1 MGGFTPAKDKRAKKS
16 RMENIP
22 VVKTAEQLYFDSLK
36 KQGQRGYRL
45 GSKIDHI
52 ELANAY
58 MEQQVTSIV
67 KKCKDAL
74 EMREKLYNAA
84 DLRKGW
90 GGEQIVNCDLDKAE
104 KWIQDELQ
112 AAVQAESEKNPLFSD
127 IFKRYQPKNKLQVE
141 ENGVKEL
148 SAPVKKL
155 DIAIAKGRHRAEEL
169 SAQRKKIQLA
179 NRKKDEAVRA
189 AQDERKKRKNGE
201 NNSPSPETGV
211 ATDVDVAVYSR
222 SRGFGRSGTKRY
234 RRLPKPTPSALEK
247 VVENALQCH
256 TQKSIGPGSS
266 EQVRVIGV
274 EISQD
279 GIVYQ
284 FGDLAGSPLHT
295 SQGYLLKCSL
305 EVVHFKPETYKTAVI
320 TYNRE
325 NALDRIF
332 KPTHFEHHPWLRDA
346 SRSL

>member
-67 KKCKDAL
+67 KKCNDAL

-84 DLRKGW
+84 DLRKVW
-90 GGEQIVNCDLDKAE
+90 GGEQIVNRDLDKAE

-112 AAVQAESEKNPLFSD
+112 AAVQAELEKNPLFSD

-169 SAQRKKIQLA
+169 SAQCKKIQLA

-189 AQDERKKRKNGE
+189 AQDERKKRKNE
-201 NNSPSPETGV
+201 
-211 ATDVDVAVYSR
+211 
-222 SRGFGRSGTKRY
+222 
-234 RRLPKPTPSALEK
+234 
-247 VVENALQCH
+247 
-256 TQKSIGPGSS
+256 
-266 EQVRVIGV
+266 
-274 EISQD
+274 
-279 GIVYQ
+279 
-284 FGDLAGSPLHT
+284 
-295 SQGYLLKCSL
+295 
-305 EVVHFKPETYKTAVI
+305 
-320 TYNRE
+320 
-325 NALDRIF
+325 
-332 KPTHFEHHPWLRDA
+332 
-346 SRSL
+346 